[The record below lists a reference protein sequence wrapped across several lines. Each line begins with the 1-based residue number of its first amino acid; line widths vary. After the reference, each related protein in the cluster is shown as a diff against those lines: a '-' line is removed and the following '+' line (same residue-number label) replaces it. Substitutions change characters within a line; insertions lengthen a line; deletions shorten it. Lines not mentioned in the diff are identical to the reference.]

1 MDYNKQTDALIEF
14 KNNMQEIMRLAE
26 LQVARH
32 YRVYR
37 VDPITSLFHVLPFV
51 DVHDVRDGVDIRL
64 YLSANCCGSPE
75 EVWDAVAAADADKMG
90 VCIKSRWTTYLVE
103 RLDQ

>member
-1 MDYNKQTDALIEF
+1 MDDKQTDALIEF
-14 KNNMQEIMRLAE
+14 KKDMQKVMRLAT
-26 LQVARH
+26 LQTARH

-51 DVHDVRDGVDIRL
+51 DIHDVTEGVNARS
-64 YLSANCCGSPE
+64 YLLMNCRCSPE

-90 VCIKSRWTTYLVE
+90 VCVRSRWTTYLVE
-103 RLDQ
+103 RLS

>member
-1 MDYNKQTDALIEF
+1 MNSKQTDALIEF
-14 KNNMQEIMRLAE
+14 KKNMQEVMRLAT
-26 LQVARH
+26 LQTARH

-51 DVHDVRDGVDIRL
+51 DIHDVTEGVNARS
-64 YLSANCCGSPE
+64 YLLMNCRCSTE
-75 EVWDAVAAADADKMG
+75 EVLDAVATADAGKMG
-90 VCIKSRWTTYLVE
+90 VCIRSRWTTYLVE